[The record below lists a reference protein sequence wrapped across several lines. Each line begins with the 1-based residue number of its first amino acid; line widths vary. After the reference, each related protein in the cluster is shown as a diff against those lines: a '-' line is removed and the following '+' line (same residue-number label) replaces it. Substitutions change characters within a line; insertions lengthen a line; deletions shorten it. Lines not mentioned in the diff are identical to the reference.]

1 VLQGTL
7 FIIKRLGEWTVL
19 FNLRYWM
26 GKVGKWKGY
35 QSQPQIRRYTYNGH
49 INMTTIVYIHVF
61 IVYYFVI
68 KKNYM

>member
-1 VLQGTL
+1 
-7 FIIKRLGEWTVL
+7 
-19 FNLRYWM
+19 M

-61 IVYYFVI
+61 IVYYFVL
-68 KKNYM
+68 KKLYVKQVKCFFDI